1 MNRTQSLL
9 AVLLAFTVGW
19 IVRDVIDKPVSVL
32 PAANAQMLED
42 VSELL
47 KGRAGSMYLTVSA
60 SGEKLVF
67 WRFEE
72 AKAGRIFPILEETR
86 SFVASD
92 LDEDPS

>member
-1 MNRTQSLL
+1 MNRTETLL
-9 AVLLAFTVGW
+9 AVLLALTVGW
-19 IVRDVIDKPVSVL
+19 IGRDVIDKPVSVL

-47 KGRAGSMYLTVSA
+47 KGRPGTMYLTVSS

-72 AKAGRIFPILEETR
+72 LKGGQIFPVLGETR
-86 SFVASD
+86 TFAA
-92 LDEDPS
+92 P

>member
-1 MNRTQSLL
+1 MSPST
-9 AVLLAFTVGW
+9 
-19 IVRDVIDKPVSVL
+19 VRDVIDKPVSVL

-47 KGRAGSMYLTVSA
+47 NGRAGSMYLTVSA

-72 AKAGRIFPILEETR
+72 AKAGQIFPLLEETR

-92 LDEDPS
+92 RDKDPS